1 MCVSLS
7 AGRRGW
13 PLVFTSLIIVAAGAW
28 LTVSPLASTLGFV
41 PLPPLYWLFLGIMLL
56 AYALLTQGVK
66 TWFMRKFGE

>member
-28 LTVSPLASTLGFV
+28 LTVSPLANTLGFV
-41 PLPPLYWLFLGIMLL
+41 PLPPRFWLFLALMLL
-56 AYALLTQGVK
+56 AYALLTQWVK
-66 TWFMRKFGE
+66 SWFTRKYGE